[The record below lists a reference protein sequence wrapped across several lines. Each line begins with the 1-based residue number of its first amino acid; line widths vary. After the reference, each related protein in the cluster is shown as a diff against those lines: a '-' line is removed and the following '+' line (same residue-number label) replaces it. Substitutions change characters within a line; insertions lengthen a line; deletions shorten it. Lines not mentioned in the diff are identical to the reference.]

1 VQTYDIAIQY
11 ADDQSN
17 LQTTARLLEK
27 KNRPMMDRLM
37 SFLALGLLVCFTRS
51 ATLATTSPDHRH
63 PSPAAATHGGTMTV
77 TIPAGYRANSYRGV
91 PDLGLTTALITAG
104 GGAGHFDAAKLFRVL
119 AGPKSNPERARLDH
133 LYGKAKVDAF
143 LQTFTFAMIELVQ
156 LFRDNHIALPA
167 KPRIAPSDGRAMSL
181 AVYRDG
187 IMSNGKYDCGY
198 MMEHLMTHPI
208 HVVLMHQVDNERG
221 HGPKHNA
228 NFHIML
234 TRVVLDLKK
243 SYGA

>member
-1 VQTYDIAIQY
+1 MTIPK
-11 ADDQSN
+11 S
-17 LQTTARLLEK
+17 
-27 KNRPMMDRLM
+27 RPVHMVRA
-37 SFLALGLLVCFTRS
+37 LAVLVCLQSGTS
-51 ATLATTSPDHRH
+51 LAATSPA
-63 PSPAAATHGGTMTV
+63 PGAAPAGAAQGRTTTV
-77 TIPAGYRANSYRGV
+77 TIPAGYRANSYRGD
-91 PDLGLTTALITAG
+91 PDLGLTSALIAAG

-119 AGPKSNPERARLDH
+119 AGPKANPERTRLDRM
-133 LYGKAKVDAF
+133 YGKAKVDAF
-143 LQTFTFAMIELVQ
+143 LQTFTFAMIGLVE

-167 KPRIAPSDGRAMSL
+167 QPRIAPSDGRAISL

-187 IMSNGKYDCGY
+187 IMPNGKYDCGY
-198 MMEHLMTHPI
+198 MMEHLMTHPLHI
-208 HVVLMHQVDNERG
+208 VLMHEIDNERG